1 MITST
6 CQSSI
11 TGINPDNCFTGV
23 AALAIAFKAPRA
35 HAAVN

>member
-11 TGINPDNCFTGV
+11 NGINPDNCFTGV
-23 AALAIAFKAPRA
+23 AALAIVKAPRA